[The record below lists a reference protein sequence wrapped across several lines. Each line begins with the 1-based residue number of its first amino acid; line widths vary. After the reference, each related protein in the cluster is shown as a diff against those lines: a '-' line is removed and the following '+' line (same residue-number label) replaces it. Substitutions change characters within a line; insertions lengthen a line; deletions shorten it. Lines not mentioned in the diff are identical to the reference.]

1 MSDSERRLY
10 LAILTQAVCD
20 FHGLASVTGAEI
32 RTARAWIRSN
42 LDAPMSFVFV
52 CSVLDLDPQAVR
64 ERVQRANQK
73 GLALAIRGNWYD
85 RLPEPSGE
93 PQTPMSL

>member
-1 MSDSERRLY
+1 MSDNERRLY

-20 FHGLASVTGAEI
+20 FHGLASATEAEV

-73 GLALAIRGNWYD
+73 TLALAIKGSWYD
-85 RLPEPSGE
+85 RLPESITE
-93 PQTPMSL
+93 PQTAMSL